1 MKTFTFTLALKCLFP
16 SLVLFFAYESGFSQT
31 FLNVEPER
39 IAEVI
44 AEKYLNTGNPSSS
57 GLTVSKIDAV
67 NWSGRAI
74 GYIVHYRPD
83 GIAVIP
89 VIKEINPLFAI
100 SGKTAGVS
108 SEEKQ
113 VETFF
118 KEELERRYLAIVH
131 KRISAASV
139 QRNEKMW
146 QQVLLADASF

>member
-1 MKTFTFTLALKCLFP
+1 MKTFTFTIALKCLFL
-16 SLVLFFAYESGFSQT
+16 SLFLFLACESGFSQT

-44 AEKYLNTGNPSSS
+44 AEKYLNTGNPSNSV
-57 GLTVSKIDAV
+57 LTVSKIDAV

-74 GYIVHYRPD
+74 GYVVHYQPG

-100 SGKTAGVS
+100 SGKSTGVS

-113 VETFF
+113 VEIFF

-146 QQVLLADASF
+146 QQVLLADNSY

>member
-1 MKTFTFTLALKCLFP
+1 MKTFIFTFALKCLFP
-16 SLVLFFAYESGFSQT
+16 SLILFFAYESGFSQT

-44 AEKYLNTGNPSSS
+44 AEEYLNAGNPSNS

-74 GYIVHYRPD
+74 GYIVHYQPG

-89 VIKEINPLFAI
+89 VIKEINPLFAL
-100 SGKTAGVS
+100 SARSTDVS
-108 SEEKQ
+108 SEEK

-139 QRNEKMW
+139 RRNEKMW
-146 QQVLLADASF
+146 QHVLLANASF

>member
-1 MKTFTFTLALKCLFP
+1 MKTFSFTFAFKCLFP
-16 SLVLFFAYESGFSQT
+16 SLILFFTCESGFSQT
-31 FLNVEPER
+31 FLNVDPER

-44 AEKYLNTGNPSSS
+44 AEKYLNTGNPSNS

-74 GYIVHYRPD
+74 GYIVHYQPG

-89 VIKEINPLFAI
+89 VIKEINPLFALFAR
-100 SGKTAGVS
+100 STDVS
-108 SEEKQ
+108 SEEK

-139 QRNEKMW
+139 QRNERMW